1 MRKFSIIYL
10 HKLKSN
16 IFRATFF
23 GITSLLLYAFLT
35 YLHESKTTV
44 QQKKIHV
51 QGQQDKNNNKN
62 CKMCIKVTVKRVR
75 DTGASSL
82 DVVLMSLLLTFNT
95 GIV

>member
-1 MRKFSIIYL
+1 MPVENAFCWDLLVEKQISLQMRKFSIIYL

-44 QQKKIHV
+44 QQKKYMFKV
-51 QGQQDKNNNKN
+51 NKTRIITKIAK
-62 CKMCIKVTVKRVR
+62 CV
-75 DTGASSL
+75 
-82 DVVLMSLLLTFNT
+82 
-95 GIV
+95 